1 MWNSE
6 RVILDYVSVAW
17 FRYLKIEERV
27 AILYRDQTHCLPKW
41 IRNLIFSFKN
51 GGGGTNL
58 STINENYSHT
68 VVDLKKYMQSK
79 IRNENSMQYQN
90 VNLTF
95 TKKRFLKEFNEIL

>member
-41 IRNLIFSFKN
+41 IRNLIFTFKN
-51 GGGGTNL
+51 GGGGGLIKIKKIKNIHKKN
-58 STINENYSHT
+58 SKSKPNVRRFKKKNE
-68 VVDLKKYMQSK
+68 K
-79 IRNENSMQYQN
+79 
-90 VNLTF
+90 
-95 TKKRFLKEFNEIL
+95 